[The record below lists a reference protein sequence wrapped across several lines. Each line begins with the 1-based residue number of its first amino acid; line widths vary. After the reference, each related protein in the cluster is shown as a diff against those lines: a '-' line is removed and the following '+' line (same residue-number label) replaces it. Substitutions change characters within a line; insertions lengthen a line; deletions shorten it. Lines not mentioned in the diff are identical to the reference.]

1 MVSPRSRR
9 RAVAWCM
16 EARGYSQRRACRLIG
31 QPRMTQRYSGAPR
44 VDDEQLG
51 RRLVALAR
59 KHPKWGYRTMTTIVQ
74 REGWNVNR
82 KKVYRLWVQ
91 AGLRVPAR
99 RPRKKGR
106 ARNGENG
113 CVRRRAEHV
122 GHVWSY
128 DFVFDETSD
137 GRRLKWLSVIDEF
150 SRFNLALDVGR
161 HFKSSD
167 VIDVLDR
174 LFKEY
179 GAPEFIRSDNG
190 PEFVAK
196 AVQRWLAQRGVGTLF
211 IAPGSPWENGYV
223 ESFNGTLRAELLDQE
238 EFGNVIEARLL
249 GVQWREEYNHLR
261 PHTSLKGKTP
271 AEFMKSAK
279 NGLAGGDRSND
290 LEEAQDLGTPSFT
303 RNPS

>member
-1 MVSPRSRR
+1 M
-9 RAVAWCM
+9 
-16 EARGYSQRRACRLIG
+16 
-31 QPRMTQRYSGAPR
+31 GAGGP
-44 VDDEQLG
+44 
-51 RRLVALAR
+51 
-59 KHPKWGYRTMTTIVQ
+59 
-74 REGWNVNR
+74 
-82 KKVYRLWVQ
+82 
-91 AGLRVPAR
+91 RVPAR

-167 VIDVLDR
+167 AIDVLDR

-196 AVQRWLAQRGVGTLF
+196 AVRRVAWLKRGVGTLF
-211 IAPGSPWENGYV
+211 IATGRPVGEWLRGELQRHAARRAAEPGGVRQRDRGAADS
-223 ESFNGTLRAELLDQE
+223 
-238 EFGNVIEARLL
+238 

-279 NGLAGGDRSND
+279 NGLAGGDRSDD
-290 LEEAQDLGTPSFT
+290 LEEAQDLGTPFVHAGTPCGREWSERQGQVAGT
-303 RNPS
+303 